1 MSFKKLRVLFI
12 ILLLSLNIQIEAED
26 EFVYSLRLGESLD
39 SVRGKLDIGF
49 TTKNADGFSFVSLQL
64 IPGAPRYTTNTT
76 LIFFQEKFT
85 GAVFSIDPRI
95 TDFFSYEEKNK
106 FLLNTY
112 STLVKK
118 FDKKYGLDN
127 GDKSVDCGLR
137 ASNDFSECSAV
148 SNFSN
153 KYKFVRLRFDDEKI
167 ILYLL
172 HRKKFDSFNEF
183 TNKALIS
190 LYSEHIN
197 GMLKFNKDNL
207 RPGVTRVE
215 KSINYETST
224 LEVEYSDIP

>member
-12 ILLLSLNIQIEAED
+12 ILLFSFNIQIEAED

-39 SVRGKLDIGF
+39 SIRGKLDIGF
-49 TTKNADGFSFVSLQL
+49 TSKNADGFSFVSLQL

-76 LIFFQEKFT
+76 LIFFQESFT
-85 GAVFSIDPRI
+85 GAVFEIDPRI

-112 STLVKK
+112 TTLVTK
-118 FDKKYGLDN
+118 FDDKYGLDS
-127 GDKSVDCGLR
+127 GDEYVDCGSR
-137 ASNDFSECSAV
+137 ASNDFSECNAL

-153 KYKFVRLRFDDEKI
+153 KFKFVRLNFNDEKI
-167 ILYLL
+167 FLYVL
-172 HRKKFDSFNEF
+172 HRKRFDSIDEF
-183 TNKALIS
+183 ANKALLS

-197 GMLKFNKDNL
+197 GLLEFNKENL

-215 KSINYETST
+215 KSINFETST
-224 LEVEYSDIP
+224 LEVEYSEIP